1 MQDAYPDFVPIK
13 ICSVCEERLPLWE
26 FHRRRH
32 YVRTGVRP
40 ACNACTSEAGRRA
53 RAEKPPR
60 VDSNKEKV
68 RARTRAAIRRGE
80 LTPLPCRVCGDLET
94 FPHHETYDG
103 DDAHLRIEWLCRKH
117 HGFEHGTRPWTKQI
131 ELFPAL

>member
-1 MQDAYPDFVPIK
+1 MQDAYPDFVPTRV
-13 ICSVCEERLPLWE
+13 CSVCERRLPLWE

-32 YVRTGVRP
+32 YVRAGVRP
-40 ACNACTSEAGRRA
+40 ACKACTSEAGQRA

-60 VDSNKEKV
+60 VDSKKEKV

-80 LTPLPCRVCGDLET
+80 LTPLPCRVCGALEA

-103 DDAHLRIEWLCRKH
+103 DDAYLEIVWLCRKH
-117 HGFEHGTRPWTKQI
+117 HALEHGTRPWTKQT
-131 ELFPAL
+131 ELFPTL